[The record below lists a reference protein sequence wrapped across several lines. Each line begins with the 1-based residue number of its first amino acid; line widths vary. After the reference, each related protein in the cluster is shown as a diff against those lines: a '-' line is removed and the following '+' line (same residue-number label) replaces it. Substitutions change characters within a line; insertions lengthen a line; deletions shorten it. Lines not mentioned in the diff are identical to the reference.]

1 MYITKDTGKIFV
13 DTTSDI
19 TGRICLNS
27 ASADALRRLIYNE
40 DGSLKETK
48 EFTYDDIKNIQDAL
62 DTINTSISANASSIQ
77 GLTTGLNGLDTRLTT
92 EVTRATEMENALD
105 DKIDAEIQRSTESEV
120 LLDSRIAANST
131 AISSN
136 KTAHE
141 TLAIK
146 LEGGNV
152 VSNEASSFNSNT
164 NTITI
169 KAQLS
174 NTSVEAKVYGPSD
187 KGGELSHGDSF
198 DVPYF
203 EVADDGRLI
212 FAGVQT
218 FSLPSVASNET
229 DVADL
234 RRALNE
240 EIAQREAADSDF
252 VTQLATEAAARA
264 EKDTELD
271 QAIKDE
277 AAAARR
283 AEGVLDDAVAALQTR
298 ATTIEENLVKEQQ
311 RAEAAEN
318 NLVEAAAQASTK
330 ADNALAAVETE
341 EQDRIAEIQRL
352 EGLINANGTE
362 IGLHTGRLAAVE
374 GVAADAASDA
384 ADALEAIEGITQDM
398 AGLSETYATKDELN
412 TAKNG
417 LNDLIGANADA
428 IDTLNT
434 TTQGHTDTLG
444 SHSERLTAVEGV
456 AANASTAANAAAT
469 KTELTKAKNDLTELI
484 NANSTEIGKH
494 AGRLTTVEG
503 VAASAASDATKAL
516 QDAAN
521 AAQDVVELG
530 KITATTEALNAV
542 KDELADSIDENAS
555 AINGL
560 NTKATTNETNIST
573 LTGKVNTIIGS
584 DAGKSMNQVA
594 DAVARSLI
602 GSLVLNSDGG
612 EIDKL
617 QEIATWINGGEGA
630 DLILDQHGADI
641 AALQTGLANISTAA
655 GSATQPVYISG
666 GKPVAISYTIQSSV
680 PANAK
685 FTDTT
690 YGVVSTTAN
699 GLAPKLAG
707 GTTKFL
713 RADGTWATPPDT
725 DTNTTYSAG
734 TGLTLSGTTFNHSNS
749 ITAGTAG
756 SSTAYT
762 AQWGAGFAVP
772 YITYDAQGHI
782 TATGTRTITMPS
794 NPNSDTKVKC
804 TAKASTD
811 TNAYPVLACATASP
825 SSGTAYE
832 AVYSTGVTMKGG
844 VLMGAAWND
853 YAEYREA
860 NSVEAGRVVC
870 ENGDDTLS
878 LAIERLQPGASVIS
892 DTYGFVMGQFGNAQ
906 TPIAVSGRVLA
917 YPFEDRHSYKPG
929 DAVCAAPGGTV
940 SKMSRE
946 EIMMYPERIIGTVSA
961 IPEYETWGE
970 RNVPVNG
977 RIWIKI

>member
-13 DTTSDI
+13 DTTNDI

-27 ASADALRRLIYNE
+27 AGADALRRLIYNE

-62 DTINTSISANASSIQ
+62 TTINTSISTNTTNIG
-77 GLTTGLNGLDTRLTT
+77 GLTEGLNGLDTRLTA
-92 EVTRATEMENALD
+92 EVKRATDMEDALD
-105 DKIDAEIQRSTESEV
+105 DKIDAEIQRATNSES
-120 LLDSRIAANST
+120 LLDSRITANGT
-131 AISSN
+131 AITSN

-152 VSNEASSFNSNT
+152 VSNEASSFNGNT

-174 NTSVEAKVYGPSD
+174 DTSVEAKVYGPSD
-187 KGGELSHGDSF
+187 KGGELNHGDSF
-198 DVPYF
+198 DIPYF
-203 EVADDGRLI
+203 EVASDGRLI
-212 FAGVQT
+212 LAGVQT
-218 FSLPSVASNET
+218 FSLPTVAANET
-229 DVADL
+229 DVAGL
-234 RRALNE
+234 RTALNE

-252 VTQLATEAAARA
+252 ITRLATEADARA

-271 QAIKDE
+271 QAIKAE
-277 AAAARR
+277 AAAARK
-283 AEGVLDDAVAALQTR
+283 AEGVLDEAVAALQTR
-298 ATTIEENLVKEQQ
+298 AGTIEENLIKEQQ
-311 RAEAAEN
+311 RAEKAEN
-318 NLVEAAAQASTK
+318 DNSEATAQAATK
-330 ADNALAAVETE
+330 ADNALTAVGKE
-341 EQDRIAEIQRL
+341 EESRIAEVQRL

-362 IGLHTGRLAAVE
+362 IGKHEGRLTAVE
-374 GVAADAASDA
+374 GVASDAAADA
-384 ADALEAIEGITQDM
+384 ADALEAIEGINQDM
-398 AGLSETYATKDELN
+398 AGLSQTYATKEELN
-412 TAKNG
+412 TAKSDLNG
-417 LNDLIGANADA
+417 LIGANADA

-444 SHSERLTAVEGV
+444 SYGERLTAVEGV
-456 AANASTAANAAAT
+456 AANASTVANAAAT
-469 KTELTKAKNDLTELI
+469 KTELNTAKNSLTELI
-484 NANSTEIGKH
+484 NANNTEIGKH

-503 VAASAASDATKAL
+503 VAADAAKDAAQAL
-516 QDAAN
+516 QDAAD

-542 KDELADSIDENAS
+542 EEELAGLIDDNTD
-555 AINGL
+555 AIGTL

-573 LTGKVNTIIGS
+573 LAGKVNTIIGN
-584 DAGKSMNQVA
+584 DKDKSMNQVA
-594 DAVARSLI
+594 DTVARSLI

-612 EIDKL
+612 EVDKL
-617 QEIATWINGGEGA
+617 VEIAAWINGEEGA
-630 DLILDQHGADI
+630 AAILAEHGAYI
-641 AALQTGLANISTAA
+641 AALQTGLTNISTGA
-655 GSATQPVYISG
+655 GGPTQPVYIAN
-666 GKPVAISYTIQSSV
+666 GKPVGITYTIQSSV

-690 YGVVSTTAN
+690 YGVVSTTAD

-707 GTTKFL
+707 GTAKFL

-725 DTNTTYSAG
+725 NTDTTYSAG
-734 TGLTLSGTTFNHSNS
+734 TGLALSGTTFNHKNS
-749 ITAGTAG
+749 VTAGTVG

-782 TATGTRTITMPS
+782 TATGTRTITMPA

-804 TAKASTD
+804 TAKASSD
-811 TNAYPVLACATASP
+811 TTAYPVLACAKASP
-825 SSGTAYE
+825 TSGTAYE
-832 AVYSTGVTMKGG
+832 AVYSTGVTIKGG

-917 YPFEDRHSYKPG
+917 YPFENRYTYKPG

-961 IPEYETWGE
+961 IPECETWGE